1 MTPDRNTIIAFA
13 LAIVV
18 LLGWEYWFAP
28 KKAAVAP
35 APVAGAPSATP
46 VATPATVPANPNA
59 ALGTPAEAAAPEQR
73 IKINTAHLHG
83 SLTLTGGR
91 FDDITLAQYRD
102 TLDPKSP
109 EVVLFSPTVA
119 AKPYYAEIG
128 WLSSD
133 QGVVLPT
140 ATTTWTTENPDA
152 QLTDTTPVVLTWDN
166 GQGLT
171 FKRTIKVDRD
181 YLFTVE
187 QSVQNAGE
195 KPVTLF
201 PYSLIARF
209 DNPAEKATYISHE
222 GPIGVF
228 NSASMEKKYAD
239 VKKEGRIAAESA
251 GGWIGMTDKYWL
263 SAIAFDPKLKIA
275 ASFNYADAAGR
286 ERYQTDLRADP
297 ITVGAGETKA
307 VSSYL
312 FAGAKEL
319 GILDQYAQ
327 TPGIARLDLAIDFG
341 WFWFLTIPFFH
352 ALRWLHDLLGNFGL
366 AILAF
371 STFVRLLMFPIANKQ
386 FSAMNNMKRLQPQM
400 KALQDRYAN
409 DRAKMNQEMMELYK
423 REKVNPLT
431 GCLPIVIQIPVFFAL
446 YKVLFV
452 TIEMRHAPFYGWIHD
467 LSAAD
472 PTSILNL
479 FGLLPYGIPPILHI
493 VSIGAWPL
501 IYGITMFLQQKLSPQ
516 PADPMQAKIMMYFP
530 LIFTFVL
537 ASMPAGLVIYWAWS
551 NTLAILQQWLLTRN
565 TGPGKTDSGKTAPA

>member
-1 MTPDRNTIIAFA
+1 MTPDRNTVIAFA
-13 LAIVV
+13 LAIFV
-18 LLGWEYWFAP
+18 LLGWEYYFAP
-28 KKAAVAP
+28 KRPVAPP
-35 APVAGAPSATP
+35 APVASAP
-46 VATPATVPANPNA
+46 ATPAAAPAPASSMNPPASA
-59 ALGTPAEAAAPEQR
+59 APATPEPAAPEQR
-73 IKINTAHLHG
+73 IKINTPHLHG

-91 FDDITLAQYRD
+91 FDDITLAQYRE

-128 WLSSD
+128 WLASD
-133 QGVVLPT
+133 QGVTLPG
-140 ATTTWTTENPDA
+140 ATTAWTNETPEA

-166 GQGLT
+166 GQGLK
-171 FKRTIKVDRD
+171 FKRVIKVDSN
-181 YLFTVE
+181 YLFTIE
-187 QSVQNAGE
+187 QSVENTGDKA
-195 KPVTLF
+195 VTLF
-201 PYSLIARF
+201 PYSLIARL
-209 DNPAEKATYISHE
+209 DNPAEKATYILHE

-228 NSASMEKKYAD
+228 NGTSMEKKYAD
-239 VKKEGRIAAESA
+239 VKKEGRITAEST

-263 SAIAFDPKLKIA
+263 SAIGFAPKLKIA

-286 ERYQTDLRADP
+286 ARYQTDLRADP
-297 ITVGAGETKA
+297 VTVGAGETKA
-307 VSSYL
+307 VSAYL

-327 TPGIARLDLAIDFG
+327 NPGLTRLDLAIDFG

-352 ALRWLHDLLGNFGL
+352 ALRWLHDQLGNFGL

-371 STFVRLLMFPIANKQ
+371 STVVRLLMFPIANKQ
-386 FSAMNNMKRLQPQM
+386 FKSMNNMKRLQPHM
-400 KALQDRYAN
+400 KALQERHAN
-409 DRAKMNQEMMELYK
+409 DRTKMNQEMMELYK
-423 REKVNPLT
+423 REKVNPLA

-446 YKVLFV
+446 YKVLYV
-452 TIEMRHAPFYGWIHD
+452 TLEMRHAPFYGWIHD

-472 PTSILNL
+472 PTSVLNL
-479 FGLLPYGIPPILHI
+479 FGLLPYSIPPMLHF

-501 IYGITMFLQQKLSPQ
+501 IYGITMFLQQKLMPQ
-516 PADPMQAKIMMYFP
+516 SADPVQAKVMMYLP

-565 TGPGKTDSGKTAPA
+565 DPAKTQAA

>member
-1 MTPDRNTIIAFA
+1 MTPDRNTVIAFA
-13 LAIVV
+13 LAILV
-18 LLGWEYWFAP
+18 LLGWEYFFAP
-28 KKAAVAP
+28 KRPAVAP
-35 APVAGAPSATP
+35 TP
-46 VATPATVPANPNA
+46 VATAPATPASTAPAQPPANVPANTGA
-59 ALGTPAEAAAPEQR
+59 ATAEAAAPEQR
-73 IKINTAHLHG
+73 IKINTGHLHG

-109 EVVLFSPTVA
+109 EVVLLSPTA
-119 AKPYYAEIG
+119 SAKPYYAELG

-133 QGVVLPT
+133 QSVALPT
-140 ATTTWTTENPDA
+140 ATTAWTPENPAA
-152 QLTDTTPVVLTWDN
+152 QLTDTTPVTLTWDN

-171 FKRTIKVDRD
+171 FKRVIKVDGD
-181 YLFTVE
+181 YMFTVE
-187 QSVQNAGE
+187 QSVANTGD

-209 DNPAEKATYISHE
+209 DNPAQNSTYISHE

-228 NSASMEKKYAD
+228 NGTAMEKKYAD
-239 VKKEGRIAAESA
+239 VKKEGRAAAEST

-263 SAIAFDPKLKIA
+263 SAIAFDPKLKVA

-297 ITVGAGETKA
+297 ITIGAGETKA
-307 VSSYL
+307 VEAYL
-312 FAGAKEL
+312 FTGAKEL
-319 GILDQYAQ
+319 GVLDQYARN
-327 TPGIARLDLAIDFG
+327 PGLTRLDLAIDFG

-371 STFVRLLMFPIANKQ
+371 STVVRLLMFPIANKQ
-386 FSAMNNMKRLQPQM
+386 FKAMNNMKRLQPQM
-400 KALQDRYAN
+400 KALQERYGN

-479 FGLLPYGIPPILHI
+479 FGLLPYSIPPILHF

-501 IYGITMFLQQKLSPQ
+501 IYGVTMFLQQKLSPQ
-516 PADPMQAKIMMYFP
+516 PADPVQAKVMMYLP

-551 NTLAILQQWLLTRN
+551 NTLAILQQWLLTRSE
-565 TGPGKTDSGKTAPA
+565 PGKTDAGKIKAA

>member
-1 MTPDRNTIIAFA
+1 MTPDRNTVIAFA
-13 LAIVV
+13 LAILV
-18 LLGWEYWFAP
+18 LLGWEYYFAP
-28 KKAAVAP
+28 KRPAAPPAP
-35 APVAGAPSATP
+35 AAGAPVNLP
-46 VATPATVPANPNA
+46 DATPAPASSMNPPANA
-59 ALGTPAEAAAPEQR
+59 ASIVAAPAEAAPEQR
-73 IKINTAHLHG
+73 LKINTPHLHG

-91 FDDITLAQYRD
+91 FDDITLAQYHD

-109 EVVLFSPTVA
+109 EVVLFSPTAA

-133 QGVVLPT
+133 QGVALPT
-140 ATTTWTTENPDA
+140 ASTVWTAENPDA

-171 FKRTIKVDRD
+171 FKRTIKIDRD

-187 QSVQNAGE
+187 QSVANTSD

-209 DNPAEKATYISHE
+209 DNPAQSSTYILHE

-228 NSASMEKKYAD
+228 NGTSLEKKYAD
-239 VKKEGRIAAESA
+239 VKKDGRIAAEST

-263 SAIAFDPKLKIA
+263 SAIAFDPKSKIS

-297 ITVGAGETKA
+297 VTVAAGETKA
-307 VSSYL
+307 VSTYL

-327 TPGIARLDLAIDFG
+327 TPGLARLDLAIDFG

-371 STFVRLLMFPIANKQ
+371 STVVRLLMFPIANKQ
-386 FSAMNNMKRLQPQM
+386 FMAMNNMKRLQPQM

-409 DRAKMNQEMMELYK
+409 DRTKMNQEMMELYK

-472 PTSILNL
+472 PTSVLNL
-479 FGLLPYGIPPILHI
+479 FGLLPYAIPPILHF

-501 IYGITMFLQQKLSPQ
+501 IYGVTMFLQQRLSPQ
-516 PADPMQAKIMMYFP
+516 PTDPVQAKIMMYFP
-530 LIFTFVL
+530 VIFTFVL
-537 ASMPAGLVIYWAWS
+537 ASMPAGLVIYWSWS
-551 NTLAILQQWLLTRN
+551 NTLGILQQWLLTRN
-565 TGPGKTDSGKTAPA
+565 DPGKTQAA

>member
-1 MTPDRNTIIAFA
+1 MTPDRNTVIAFA
-13 LAIVV
+13 LAILV
-18 LLGWEYWFAP
+18 LLGWEYFFAP
-28 KKAAVAP
+28 KRPAVPPAAPAASAPASLPAAAPAAVP
-35 APVAGAPSATP
+35 AEAASA
-46 VATPATVPANPNA
+46 
-59 ALGTPAEAAAPEQR
+59 PAEAAAPEQR
-73 IKINTAHLHG
+73 IKIATPHLHG
-83 SLTLTGGR
+83 SITLTGGR

-102 TLDPKSP
+102 TLAADSP
-109 EVVLFSPTVA
+109 EVVLFSPAAA

-133 QGVVLPT
+133 QGAALPT
-140 ATTTWTTENPDA
+140 AATVWTAQTPDA

-166 GQGLT
+166 GQGLKFT
-171 FKRTIKVDRD
+171 RTIKVDRE
-181 YLFTVE
+181 YLFTIE
-187 QSVQNAGE
+187 QSVENTGE

-201 PYSLIARF
+201 PYSLIARL

-228 NSASMEKKYAD
+228 NGTSLEKKYAD
-239 VKKEGRIAAESA
+239 VKKAGRIPADST

-263 SAIAFDPKLKIA
+263 SAVAFDPKLKIA

-307 VSSYL
+307 VSAYL

-327 TPGIARLDLAIDFG
+327 SPGLARLDLAIDFG

-386 FSAMNNMKRLQPQM
+386 FTAMNNMKRLQPQM
-400 KALQDRYAN
+400 KALQDRYAS

-452 TIEMRHAPFYGWIHD
+452 TIEMRQAPFYGWIHD

-472 PTSILNL
+472 PTSVLNL
-479 FGLLPYGIPPILHI
+479 FGLLPYGIPPILHF

-516 PADPMQAKIMMYFP
+516 PADPVQAKIMMYFP
-530 LIFTFVL
+530 VIFTFVL

-551 NTLAILQQWLLTRN
+551 NTLAILQQWLLTRK
-565 TGPGKTDSGKTAPA
+565 TDAGKTDPGKTQPA